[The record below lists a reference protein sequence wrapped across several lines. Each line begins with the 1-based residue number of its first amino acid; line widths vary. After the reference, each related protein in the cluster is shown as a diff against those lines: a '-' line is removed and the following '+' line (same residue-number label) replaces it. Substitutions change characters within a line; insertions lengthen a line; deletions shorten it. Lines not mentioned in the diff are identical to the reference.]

1 MAGAPSVFPAACLR
15 ALTRAGLGF
24 VFSLVVFA
32 ATLWVTALAVSAH
45 GPEEGLISAPDV
57 CGPGGFVIP
66 VRTAGPPLCT
76 AGPTSPPDFPSPPAL
91 RLQAAFLD
99 RALELPAANNV
110 FADTADHP
118 FRHEIARL
126 AAAGITRGC
135 DPPANTRFC
144 PGEPVTRAE
153 MAVFLVRAGLVD
165 VG

>member
-91 RLQAAFLD
+91 RLQAA
-99 RALELPAANNV
+99 
-110 FADTADHP
+110 TAMP
-118 FRHEIARL
+118 K
-126 AAAGITRGC
+126 
-135 DPPANTRFC
+135 
-144 PGEPVTRAE
+144 VTCVGDGRSGPRAE
-153 MAVFLVRAGLVD
+153 ILYVYEGSSRLGHELGHITEAACWRSHR
-165 VG
+165 